1 MNVASMCVSMTC
13 SVNHGYTESVLLV
26 LFGAAAT
33 NVPRRGLWIFGLVPP
48 YALAAYNARVAR
60 SYAAYE
66 LDPIHL
72 DGVYTGAAPVARAV
86 TSVAEYAIGAVL
98 SLALWQMHT
107 EYSNRICQARASARV
122 AARVADCLR
131 RYDTSEARAA
141 VGASIIVNDRAAVLS
156 SAMGIARQNRRRS
169 IDVPSLQRGDND
181 GDDDNDDGAVA
192 DADPHLV
199 ASLVSIIANLE
210 MYRPHLPNWLVN
222 GGTPRSAL
230 RRDSSINTGGSR
242 RSVTFVSDL
251 RDRGP
256 GNGSFQPESTVA
268 DGRRYSALALDAGAD
283 APSEKAV
290 IESVTQV
297 DGPATPAATIR
308 GFAPTNTFR
317 RVANITRARLCVV
330 IDAGGP
336 RFDPA
341 RLAAVTSR
349 FVDAVHNAARHTSA
363 AVHSFVGDSIDVTW
377 NAAAPAAVPGA
388 KATRFLARTK
398 TACQALQSDAA
409 NAGATVVAGG
419 AALSGVGR
427 IQMAGRGEQRALVV
441 STPGWGRVL
450 DGLAELA
457 RDNATFLTDA
467 AAAAEAID
475 VETRG
480 IASVFVGDS
489 NEASSDGARG
499 TASSLRRKS
508 QQQSS
513 GTDLPVPGVPAA
525 TLAASSIGSLP
536 GQPIDSSDGATSDSR
551 QRREL
556 AIASSPSTAANNA
569 GTEPAPSRT
578 LAIHEVV
585 GMPHRAAD
593 EWLYVPAPT
602 RASEN
607 GEDTNSQLQSELTT
621 SALKLAQELDFTA
634 AYEQIRKIPKPICA
648 ASPLLKQLRACISL
662 LARGRL
668 PPPEEFYTVVLA
680 PSRAVLALDDIA
692 VAVRRQ

>member
-1 MNVASMCVSMTC
+1 M
-13 SVNHGYTESVLLV
+13 
-26 LFGAAAT
+26 
-33 NVPRRGLWIFGLVPP
+33 
-48 YALAAYNARVAR
+48 
-60 SYAAYE
+60 
-66 LDPIHL
+66 
-72 DGVYTGAAPVARAV
+72 
-86 TSVAEYAIGAVL
+86 
-98 SLALWQMHT
+98 
-107 EYSNRICQARASARV
+107 
-122 AARVADCLR
+122 
-131 RYDTSEARAA
+131 
-141 VGASIIVNDRAAVLS
+141 
-156 SAMGIARQNRRRS
+156 
-169 IDVPSLQRGDND
+169 
-181 GDDDNDDGAVA
+181 
-192 DADPHLV
+192 V

-480 IASVFVGDS
+480 AAAVHIVGALRATHDAPAASGDPHASSVS
-489 NEASSDGARG
+489 NEGSDH
-499 TASSLRRKS
+499 T
-508 QQQSS
+508 
-513 GTDLPVPGVPAA
+513 
-525 TLAASSIGSLP
+525 
-536 GQPIDSSDGATSDSR
+536 
-551 QRREL
+551 
-556 AIASSPSTAANNA
+556 IAPQETPSTASDPADLPNQPLHGSGRHRRWSLSAHSASLGSTATAHTIRMTSYASLQEVIEVHEIVGVRESASDDWLFVASDPTTADAAEPTDVTPGAASCTLALRAAMRLDFDAAHTALRDVPRSILEHAPILATLRRSVRVRRSEQRTADTDDATRGGNPSIGGGSEGMPDDEPFA
-569 GTEPAPSRT
+569 THALFGSAAAPTVAFDPAPG
-578 LAIHEVV
+578 L
-585 GMPHRAAD
+585 
-593 EWLYVPAPT
+593 
-602 RASEN
+602 
-607 GEDTNSQLQSELTT
+607 
-621 SALKLAQELDFTA
+621 
-634 AYEQIRKIPKPICA
+634 
-648 ASPLLKQLRACISL
+648 
-662 LARGRL
+662 
-668 PPPEEFYTVVLA
+668 
-680 PSRAVLALDDIA
+680 
-692 VAVRRQ
+692 